1 MTRQPQP
8 TVRLLGLAGS
18 LRARSFNRYLLEA
31 GRELTPAGITLTT
44 YEHLADI
51 PPFNEDLE
59 ANPPLGVARLRQAMQ
74 AADGLLIATPE
85 YNQSVPGVLKNVID
99 WLSRSDPA
107 QGLTGKPVAVIGA
120 TTGPWGTRLAQT
132 QLRQILVACQALLL
146 PSPALYLGD
155 ARAAFDEA
163 GRLIDD
169 ETRDRLSG
177 VIEALVDWTR
187 LLSRP
192 SKIDVLSRAG

>member
-59 ANPPLGVARLRQAMQ
+59 ANPPLGVTRLRQAMQ

-85 YNQSVPGVLKNVID
+85 YNQSVPGVLKNVIC

>member
-1 MTRQPQP
+1 MTLQPLP
-8 TVRLLGLAGS
+8 TLRLLGVAGS
-18 LRARSFNRYLLEA
+18 LRTKSFNRFFLEA
-31 GRELTPAGITLTT
+31 GRELTPAGTT
-44 YEHLADI
+44 INVYEHLADI

-59 ANPPLGVARLRQAMQ
+59 ANPPPGVTRLRQAMQ

-107 QGLTGKPVAVIGA
+107 QGLVGKPVAVIGA

-163 GRLIDD
+163 GRLIDHQ
-169 ETRDRLSG
+169 TRDVLGG

-187 LLSRP
+187 LVSRP
-192 SKIDVLSRAG
+192 AEVDLLSRAG

>member
-31 GRELTPAGITLTT
+31 GRELTQAGTTITV

-59 ANPPLGVARLRQAMQ
+59 ANPPLGVTRLRQAMQ

-155 ARAAFDEA
+155 ARAVFDEA
-163 GRLIDD
+163 GRLIDH

>member
-18 LRARSFNRYLLEA
+18 LRTRSFNRYLLEA
-31 GRELTPAGITLTT
+31 GRELTPAGTTITV

-59 ANPPLGVARLRQAMQ
+59 ANPPLGVTRLRQAMQ

-132 QLRQILVACQALLL
+132 QLRQILVACQALRL

-163 GRLIDD
+163 GRLIDH

>member
-8 TVRLLGLAGS
+8 ALRLLGLAGS
-18 LRARSFNRYLLEA
+18 LRSRSFNRSLLEA
-31 GRELTPAGITLTT
+31 GRELTPAGTTITV

-59 ANPPLGVARLRQAMQ
+59 ADPPLGVARLRQAMQ

-85 YNQSVPGVLKNVID
+85 YNQSLPGVLKNVID

-107 QGLTGKPVAVIGA
+107 QGLAGKPVAVIGA
-120 TTGPWGTRLAQT
+120 MPGPWGTRLAQT

-146 PSPALYLGD
+146 PSPALYVAD

-163 GRLIDD
+163 GRLIDH
-169 ETRDRLSG
+169 ETRDRLGG

-187 LLSRP
+187 LVSRP
-192 SKIDVLSRAG
+192 SEVDVLSRVG

>member
-1 MTRQPQP
+1 MTRQPQS
-8 TVRLLGLAGS
+8 TLRLLGLAGS
-18 LRARSFNRYLLEA
+18 LRSRSFNRSLLEA
-31 GRELTPAGITLTT
+31 GRELTPAGTTLTA
-44 YEHLADI
+44 YEHLAHI

-59 ANPPLGVARLRQAMQ
+59 ANPPLGVTRLRQAMQ

-99 WLSRSDPA
+99 WLSRSDSA
-107 QGLTGKPVAVIGA
+107 QGLAGKPVAVIGA

-132 QLRQILVACQALLL
+132 QLRQILVACQTLLL

-155 ARAAFDEA
+155 ARAAFDEV
-163 GRLIDD
+163 GRLIDH
-169 ETRDRLSG
+169 ETRDRLGG

-187 LLSRP
+187 LVSLP
-192 SKIDVLSRAG
+192 SEVDVLSRVG

>member
-8 TVRLLGLAGS
+8 TLRLLGLAGS
-18 LRARSFNRYLLEA
+18 LRTRSFNRSLLEA
-31 GRELTPAGITLTT
+31 GRELTPAGTTITV

-59 ANPPLGVARLRQAMQ
+59 ANPPLGVTRLRQALQ

-85 YNQSVPGVLKNVID
+85 YNQSLPGVLKNVID

-107 QGLTGKPVAVIGA
+107 QGLAGKPVAVIGA

-132 QLRQILVACQALLL
+132 QLRQILIACQALLL
-146 PSPALYLGD
+146 PSPALYVHD
-155 ARAAFDEA
+155 ALAAFDET
-163 GRLIDD
+163 GRLIDH
-169 ETRDRLSG
+169 EIRDRLGG
-177 VIEALVDWTR
+177 VIDALVDWIR
-187 LLSRP
+187 LVSRP
-192 SKIDVLSRAG
+192 SKVDVLSRVG

>member
-18 LRARSFNRYLLEA
+18 LRARSFNRSLLEA
-31 GRELTPAGITLTT
+31 GRELTPAGTTLTA
-44 YEHLADI
+44 YEHLAHI

-59 ANPPLGVARLRQAMQ
+59 ANPPLGVTRLRQAMQ

-132 QLRQILVACQALLL
+132 QLRQILVACQTLLL

-155 ARAAFDEA
+155 ARAAFDEV
-163 GRLIDD
+163 GRLIDH
-169 ETRDRLSG
+169 ETRDRLGG

-187 LLSRP
+187 LVSFP
-192 SKIDVLSRAG
+192 SEVDVLSRAG